1 MKMCELTMQERNM
14 LDEVNKINLKLVK
27 NETQSLWNVCWG
39 YLNNKFKD
47 TILNNDTN
55 EIKKILKTVNEQAP
69 KITAEENINVSVD
82 EMFTSVSMSPLF

>member
-1 MKMCELTMQERNM
+1 MCELTMQERNM